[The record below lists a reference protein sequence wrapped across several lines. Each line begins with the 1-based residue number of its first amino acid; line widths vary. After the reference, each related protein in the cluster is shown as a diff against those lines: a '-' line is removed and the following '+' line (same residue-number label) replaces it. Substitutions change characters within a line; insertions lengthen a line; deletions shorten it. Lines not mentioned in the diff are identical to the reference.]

1 MKKHPSKT
9 VIKEIASYFD
19 QELQTTLPLSIL
31 PDGSLVYKNFLVK
44 QLDNMNWGMYN
55 ISSKDLINQYHLK
68 SSALIASKAYNHRHY
83 EKYYEINNLDR
94 KYAML
99 SNDTAIFKNNIDL
112 VTDTEKYEIL
122 LTKLEESTT
131 QFHYY
136 QTLILRLFRQTF
148 I

>member
-94 KYAML
+94 KYAVL